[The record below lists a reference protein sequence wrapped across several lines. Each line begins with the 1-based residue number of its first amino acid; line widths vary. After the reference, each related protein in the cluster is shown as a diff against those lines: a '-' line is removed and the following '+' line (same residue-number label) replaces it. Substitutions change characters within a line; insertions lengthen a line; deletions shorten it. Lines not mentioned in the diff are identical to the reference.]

1 MEEEKVI
8 NSIDPT
14 ISFKYEEGLL
24 DKGFNKAKYFLEKQQ
39 FDNARDLID
48 KCIAIIGNERYYN
61 NRDVEYKLENVRIKV
76 WLERFWYL
84 LENNNL
90 LL

>member
-1 MEEEKVI
+1 MI

-14 ISFKYEEGLL
+14 KYFTYQEGLL
-24 DKGFNKAKYFLEKQQ
+24 TRSFNKSKILLERNQPDK
-39 FDNARDLID
+39 ARDLID
-48 KCIAIIGNERYYN
+48 SCIAILGNERYYN
-61 NRDVEYKLENVRIKV
+61 NKDVEDKLEGVRTKI

-90 LL
+90 LLG

>member
-1 MEEEKVI
+1 MI

-14 ISFKYEEGLL
+14 KRFMYQEGLL
-24 DKGFNKAKYFLEKQQ
+24 TRTFNKSKLLLEK
-39 FDNARDLID
+39 NEYGRARDLID
-48 KCIAIIGNERYYN
+48 SCIAILGNERYYN
-61 NRDVEYKLENVRIKV
+61 NKGAEDKLEGVRIKV

-90 LL
+90 LLE

>member
-1 MEEEKVI
+1 ME

-14 ISFKYEEGLL
+14 KRFNYQEGLL
-24 DKGFNKAKYFLEKQQ
+24 TRTFNKSKIYLKKEQPDK
-39 FDNARDLID
+39 ARDLID
-48 KCIAIIGNERYYN
+48 SCIAILGNERYYN
-61 NRDVEYKLENVRIKV
+61 NKDIEDKLEGVRIKI

-90 LL
+90 LLE

>member
-1 MEEEKVI
+1 MV

-14 ISFKYEEGLL
+14 KTFKYEEGLL
-24 DKGFNKAKYFLEKQQ
+24 NKGFNKAKFLIEKQQ
-39 FDNARDLID
+39 FNDARDLID
-48 KCIAIIGNERYYN
+48 KCIAIVGNERYYN
-61 NRDVEYKLENVRIKV
+61 NKEVEDKLENVRIKV